1 MLNHPSTTIF
11 AVASTCG
18 SDTCN
23 SVTSTAAQR
32 SLQVQC
38 ETSNATG
45 SGNIGNVCSS
55 NDTGQLCRQNQTT
68 PWSLMNVFPQHSA
81 HAATTSRGT
90 FFNEPSSLVHMRYGS
105 AGGNEEVGKDQQ
117 MNPTLYQLQSDLS
130 IVKFAVA
137 LVVADERYCSLR

>member
-55 NDTGQLCRQNQTT
+55 NDTGQLCRQNQVLIYYR
-68 PWSLMNVFPQHSA
+68 SLSDRRSVRFLFFFPI
-81 HAATTSRGT
+81 
-90 FFNEPSSLVHMRYGS
+90 
-105 AGGNEEVGKDQQ
+105 DQ
-117 MNPTLYQLQSDLS
+117 
-130 IVKFAVA
+130 
-137 LVVADERYCSLR
+137 